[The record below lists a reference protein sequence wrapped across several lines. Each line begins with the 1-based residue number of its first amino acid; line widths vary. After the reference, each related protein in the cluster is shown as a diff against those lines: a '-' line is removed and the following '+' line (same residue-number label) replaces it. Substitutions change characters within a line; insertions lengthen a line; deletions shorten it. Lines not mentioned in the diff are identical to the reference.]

1 MKKFECVELFE
12 EIFDDVMDEIG
23 ADAWY
28 EVFDSSA
35 FDEVQRRI
43 EIAFDEDDVTK
54 VPYFLDWY
62 NEMAEDL

>member
-12 EIFDDVMDEIG
+12 EIFDDVMDEIE
-23 ADAWY
+23 ANAWY

-54 VPYFLDWY
+54 VPYFLEWY

>member
-12 EIFDDVMDEIG
+12 EIFDDVMDEIE
-23 ADAWY
+23 ADVWY